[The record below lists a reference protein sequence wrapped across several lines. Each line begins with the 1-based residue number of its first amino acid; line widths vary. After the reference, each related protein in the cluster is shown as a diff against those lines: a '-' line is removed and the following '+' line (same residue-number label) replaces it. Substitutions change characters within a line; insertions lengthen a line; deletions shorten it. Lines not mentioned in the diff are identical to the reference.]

1 MGDTLRRVP
10 VDVFYHRDRFQCD
23 RRQNTTA
30 GTLDGGALIEL
41 SGGGGGGGAK
51 GSRPSDILMET
62 LLEPL
67 REVGFA
73 AARRALGPLRSVGV
87 ETGRGVVRLKVHA
100 RAEGCRLSGPLLF
113 KREARGCVCV
123 VSVEARLPSLKL
135 PTLYYDRLIC
145 ADEDVSPPPG
155 PEAPSRMR

>member
-1 MGDTLRRVP
+1 MTRLYGSHHHPHWDHVTTLQRRNV
-10 VDVFYHRDRFQCD
+10 
-23 RRQNTTA
+23 
-30 GTLDGGALIEL
+30 L
-41 SGGGGGGGAK
+41 
-51 GSRPSDILMET
+51 
-62 LLEPL
+62 
-67 REVGFA
+67 
-73 AARRALGPLRSVGV
+73 RRALGPLRSVGV